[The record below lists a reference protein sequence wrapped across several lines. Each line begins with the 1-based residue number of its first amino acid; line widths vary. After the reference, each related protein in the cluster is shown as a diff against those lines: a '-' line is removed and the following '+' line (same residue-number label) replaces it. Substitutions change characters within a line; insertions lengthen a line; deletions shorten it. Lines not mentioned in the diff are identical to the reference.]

1 MPESTGEG
9 AREEAGSAGSPPGRE
24 GDLSSLAF
32 ARGQT
37 RALELIATGAGLEE
51 VLEFVVRTI
60 EDQAPGMR
68 GSVLLL
74 EDGLHLRH
82 GAAPSL
88 PAEYCA
94 LIDGLPI
101 GPVAGSCGT
110 AMWEDRRVIVS
121 DIATDPLWEPHRE
134 AALPFGLRACW
145 STPLHSSTGRVVGS
159 FAMYYDEPREPTP
172 RDLWLAD
179 VASHLSGIAVEHA
192 WAAAQLRR
200 RAAEQAA
207 VAAVGQRALV
217 GGDDQALMQQVVST
231 VSSTCGDARVA
242 LFERTGEELLLRAVA
257 GWPPGACAT
266 PDDGLSFEVPGGAQ
280 AWGALCVA
288 LASGAECS
296 EEQTVFLQ
304 SMVNVLAAAIERSER
319 EERIRHQALHDQL
332 TGLPNRALLM
342 SLLAHAIDR
351 ERRVGRMLAVLLL
364 DLDNFKL
371 INDSLGHAAGDELLA
386 ALAPRL
392 RAVVRQSDT
401 VARFGGDE
409 FVVIAEDV
417 ENELEAVRLAER
429 ITQELRRPFS
439 LRDGSHTVTASIGV
453 AVTPS
458 ATGGPDGLLRDADA
472 AMYRAKE
479 AGGAGHQIFDTG
491 MRDRAVVR
499 TRLVGALRE
508 AVERQEF
515 DLDYQRIISLADR
528 QTVGV
533 EALLRWR
540 PAVGAPVGPA
550 EFVPAAEDGGLIRP
564 IGDWVLKQSLDS
576 VARWPGTAAAPWV
589 SVNVSAH
596 QVASTRLA
604 PFVAGLLGD
613 RQLAAERLILEITET
628 ALVDEKGASL
638 TTVASLHEMGVRLA
652 LDDFGTGFSPLHHLL
667 SFPIYALKV
676 DKSFIAALPE
686 SAPARAIVA
695 AIAVMAHELGK
706 VVIAE
711 GVETEAQL
719 AAAAELGCDYAQGF
733 LLGRPSPEADL
744 LATLAID

>member
-1 MPESTGEG
+1 MPDSTGES
-9 AREEAGSAGSPPGRE
+9 ARELPGSSGSPSGSDQ
-24 GDLSSLAF
+24 DLGGLAF

-37 RALELIATGAGLEE
+37 RALELIATGARLEE

-74 EDGLHLRH
+74 EDGVHVRH

-88 PAEYCA
+88 PPEYCA

-110 AMWEDRRVIVS
+110 AMWADRRVIVS
-121 DIATDPLWEPHRE
+121 DIATDPLWEPYKE

-145 STPLHSSTGRVVGS
+145 STPLHSSAGRVVGS

-179 VASHLSGIAVEHA
+179 VASHLSGIAVEHS

-217 GGDDQALMQQVVST
+217 GGDDQALMQHVVST
-231 VSSTCGDARVA
+231 VSSTFGDARVA
-242 LFERTGEELLLRAVA
+242 LFERSGDELVPRAAA
-257 GWPPGACAT
+257 GWPAGACAT
-266 PDDGLSFEVPGGAQ
+266 ADDGLSFDVPGGAEP
-280 AWGALCVA
+280 WGVLCVA
-288 LASGAECS
+288 QASGAECT
-296 EEQTVFLQ
+296 EEETVFVL
-304 SMVNVLAAAIERSER
+304 SIVNVLAAAIERSQR
-319 EERIRHQALHDQL
+319 EEHIRHQALHDSL

-351 ERRVGRMLAVLLL
+351 ERRVGRMVAVLLL

-371 INDSLGHAAGDELLA
+371 INDTLGHAAGDELLA
-386 ALAPRL
+386 TLAPRL

-429 ITQELRRPFS
+429 ITEALTRPFS
-439 LRDGSHTVTASIGV
+439 LRDGSHTITASIGV

-458 ATGGPDGLLRDADA
+458 ESGAPDGLLRDADA
-472 AMYRAKE
+472 AMYRAK
-479 AGGAGHQIFDTG
+479 ARGGGDHQLFDAA

-515 DLDYQRIISLADR
+515 DLDYQRIISLADSR
-528 QTVGV
+528 VVGV

-540 PAVGAPVGPA
+540 PALGDPLGPA

-564 IGDWVLKQSLDS
+564 IGDWVLEQSLDS
-576 VARWPGTAAAPWV
+576 AARWPVTGTEPWV

-604 PFVAGLLGD
+604 PFVAGLLKE
-613 RQLAAERLILEITET
+613 RHLAPERLILELTET
-628 ALVDEKGASL
+628 ALVDDTGASL
-638 TTVASLHEMGVRLA
+638 ATVASLHEMGVRLA

-695 AIAVMAHELGK
+695 AMAVMAHELGK

-711 GVETEAQL
+711 GVETQAQL
-719 AAAAELGCDYAQGF
+719 SAAAELGCDYAQGF
-733 LLGRPSPEADL
+733 LLGRPTTEADL
-744 LATLAID
+744 LATLAD

>member
-1 MPESTGEG
+1 MPDSTGEG
-9 AREEAGSAGSPPGRE
+9 AREEAGSAGSPPIRE
-24 GDLSSLAF
+24 GDLSSLAI
-32 ARGQT
+32 ARSQT
-37 RALELIATGAGLEE
+37 RALELIATGARLEA

-60 EDQAPGMR
+60 EDHAPGMR

-74 EDGLHLRH
+74 EDGLRLRR

-94 LIDGLPI
+94 LIEGLPI

-121 DIATDPLWEPHRE
+121 DIATDPLWEPYKDE
-134 AALPFGLRACW
+134 ALRFGLRACV

-217 GGDDQALMQQVVST
+217 GGDDKALMQYLVST
-231 VSSTCGDARVA
+231 VSSTFGDARVA
-242 LFERTGEELLLRAVA
+242 LFERSGDEMLPRAVA

-266 PDDGLSFEVPGGAQ
+266 PEDGVSFDVPGGERT
-280 AWGALCVA
+280 WGVLCVA
-288 LASGAECS
+288 LASGAQCS
-296 EEQTVFLQ
+296 EEETVFLQ
-304 SMVNVLAAAIERSER
+304 SIVNVLAAAIERSQR
-319 EERIRHQALHDQL
+319 EEQIRHQALHDPL

-351 ERRVGRMLAVLLL
+351 ERRVGRMLALLLL

-409 FVVIAEDV
+409 FVIIAEDV

-429 ITQELRRPFS
+429 ITEELRRPFS
-439 LRDGSHTVTASIGV
+439 LRDASHTITASIGV

-479 AGGAGHQIFDTG
+479 RGGASHQIFDTG

-508 AVERQEF
+508 AVQRHEF
-515 DLDYQRIISLADR
+515 DLDYQPIISLGDW

-540 PAVGAPVGPA
+540 PAVGDPLGPA
-550 EFVPAAEDGGLIRP
+550 DFVPAAEDGGLIRP

-576 VARWPGTAAAPWV
+576 AARWPTAPPPWV
-589 SVNVSAH
+589 SVNLSPH

-613 RQLAAERLILEITET
+613 RHLAPDRLILEITET
-628 ALVDEKGASL
+628 ALVDETGASL
-638 TTVASLHEMGVRLA
+638 STVASLHEMGVRLA
-652 LDDFGTGFSPLHHLL
+652 LDDFGTGSSPLHHLL

-676 DKSFIAALPE
+676 DNSYIAALPE
-686 SAPARAIVA
+686 SAPARAIIA

-719 AAAAELGCDYAQGF
+719 TAAAELGCDYAQGF
-733 LLGRPSPEADL
+733 LLGRPTTEAGL
-744 LATLAID
+744 LATLAAD